1 MVHFFKLLDIMM
13 LIPTMIY
20 LCVGIINDGKRS
32 LARNGLKPHLLGY
45 GRCVRMQ
52 SNKSVD
58 CQIA

>member
-1 MVHFFKLLDIMM
+1 MM

-58 CQIA
+58 CQIALIAKI